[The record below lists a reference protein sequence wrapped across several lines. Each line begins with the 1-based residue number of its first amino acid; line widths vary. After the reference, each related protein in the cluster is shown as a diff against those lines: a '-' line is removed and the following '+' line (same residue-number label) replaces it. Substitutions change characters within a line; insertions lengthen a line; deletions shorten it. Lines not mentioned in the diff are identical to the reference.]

1 MPTSLVED
9 IAYKKSA
16 LVIQKT
22 ERMLI
27 AVNDYIM
34 KGKHS
39 AFHW

>member
-16 LVIQKT
+16 LLIQKT

-27 AVNDYIM
+27 VAIM
-34 KGKHS
+34 VIGKRLYYEGY
-39 AFHW
+39 A